1 MTWQACVRD
10 CSDFYPA
17 ADVSHGRGHTLS
29 EERMICCAWPCPK
42 GVAVHLLC
50 ILSFG
55 TTNTLARLRN
65 GSESRSD
72 ILQLT
77 MARRENG
84 PGDRRAYLIFVSL
97 KATCLRAIGSYF
109 LNESFSVAV
118 RGFFF
123 VT

>member
-17 ADVSHGRGHTLS
+17 ADVSHGRGHTLT
-29 EERMICCAWPCPK
+29 EERMISCAWPHTR
-42 GVAVHLLC
+42 GVAVHLLR

-55 TTNTLARLRN
+55 VTNRLARLRD
-65 GSESRSD
+65 GSRSISD
-72 ILQLT
+72 NLQLT

-84 PGDRRAYLIFVSL
+84 PGDRPAYLIFVSL
-97 KATCLRAIGSYF
+97 KATCLRAMGSYF
-109 LNESFSVAV
+109 LKESFSVAV